1 MRILFRF
8 DASPALID
16 KAVRLAW
23 PFKLRVCP
31 ESEDG
36 DFERELVEAQA
47 LWHVLK
53 PVTAAQIGL
62 APNLKLIQKIGTGVN
77 TIDLEAAKAR
87 DIAVCNLPG
96 ANSRAVAE
104 MALLLML
111 ACLRRLR
118 ELDANVRREGGWLE
132 SWAMQDGFGE
142 LGGRT
147 VGLVGFGAVP
157 RLLAPW
163 LAALGAKVV
172 YASRTAKAGT
182 PFPRVGLEEL
192 LAQSDIVSLHVPL
205 TPETNSLFDA
215 RAIRAMKPGA
225 ILVNTA
231 RGALLDETAL
241 AAALREGRLAA
252 AALDVFGE
260 EPPRPDHPLLAL
272 PNVVV
277 SPHLAWLTQEM
288 FDRCLALALEN
299 CRRVKEGLPLLNR
312 VA

>member
-8 DASPALID
+8 DASPKLID
-16 KAVRLAW
+16 KALKLAW
-23 PFKLRVCP
+23 PNQLRVCP
-31 ESEDG
+31 ESEDA
-36 DFERELVEAQA
+36 DYERELAQA
-47 LWHVLK
+47 DVLWHVLK
-53 PVTAAQIGL
+53 PVSAAHIAL
-62 APNLKLIQKIGTGVN
+62 APSLKLIQKIGTGVN

-87 DIAVCNLPG
+87 EIAVCNLPG

-118 ELDANVRREGGWLE
+118 ELDASVRRENGWSE

-142 LGGRT
+142 IGGKT
-147 VGLVGFGAVP
+147 IGLVGFGAVP
-157 RLLAPW
+157 QMLAPW
-163 LAALGAKVV
+163 LSALGAKVL
-172 YASRTAKAGT
+172 YASRTAKPGA
-182 PFPRVGLEEL
+182 PFPRVGFEQL

-215 RAIRAMKPGA
+215 RALRAMKPGA

-231 RGALLDETAL
+231 RGALVDETAL
-241 AAALREGRLAA
+241 AAALRSGRLAA

-272 PNVVV
+272 PNVVAT
-277 SPHLAWLTQEM
+277 PHLAWLTQEM
-288 FDRCLALALEN
+288 FDRCLELALEN

>member
-8 DASPALID
+8 DASPKLID
-16 KAVRLAW
+16 KAVKLAW
-23 PFKLRVCP
+23 PNQLRVCP
-31 ESEDG
+31 ESEDA
-36 DFERELVEAQA
+36 DYERELAEADV

-53 PVTAAQIGL
+53 PVSAAHIAL
-62 APNLKLIQKIGTGVN
+62 APRLKLIQKIGTGVN

-87 DIAVCNLPG
+87 EIAVCNLPG

-118 ELDANVRREGGWLE
+118 ELDANLRRESGWSE

-142 LGGRT
+142 IGGKT
-147 VGLVGFGAVP
+147 IGLVGFGAVP
-157 RLLAPW
+157 QMLAPW
-163 LAALGAKVV
+163 LAALGARVL
-172 YASRTAKAGT
+172 YSSRTAKAGV
-182 PFPRVGLEEL
+182 PFPRVGFEQL
-192 LAQSDIVSLHVPL
+192 LAQSDIVSLHLPL

-215 RAIRAMKPGA
+215 RALRAMKPGA

-231 RGALLDETAL
+231 RGALVDETAL

-260 EPPRPDHPLLAL
+260 EPARPDHPLLAL
-272 PNVVV
+272 PNVVAT
-277 SPHLAWLTQEM
+277 PHLAWLTQEM
-288 FDRCLALALEN
+288 FDRCLALALDN

>member
-16 KAVRLAW
+16 KALKLAW
-23 PFKLRVCP
+23 PNQLRVCP
-31 ESEDG
+31 ESEDA
-36 DFERELVEAQA
+36 DYERELTEAEV

-53 PVTAAQIGL
+53 PVSAAQIAQ

-87 DIAVCNLPG
+87 EIAVCNLPG

-104 MALLLML
+104 MTLLLML

-118 ELDANVRREGGWLE
+118 ELDANVRREGGWTE

-142 LGGRT
+142 MGGKT

-157 RLLAPW
+157 QMLAPW
-163 LAALGAKVV
+163 LSALGAKVV
-172 YASRTAKAGT
+172 FASRTAKAGAR
-182 PFPRVGLEEL
+182 FARVGFEQL

-205 TPETNSLFDA
+205 TPETNSMFDA
-215 RAIRAMKPGA
+215 RALRAMKRGA

-231 RGALLDETAL
+231 RGALVDETAL
-241 AAALREGRLAA
+241 ADALREGRLGA

-260 EPPRPDHPLLAL
+260 EPVRPDHPLLAL
-272 PNVVV
+272 PNVVAT
-277 SPHLAWLTQEM
+277 PHLAWLTQEM
-288 FDRCLALALEN
+288 FDRCLALALDN
-299 CRRVKEGLPLLNR
+299 CRRVKDGLPLLNR

>member
-16 KAVRLAW
+16 KAVWLAW
-23 PFKLRVCP
+23 PFTLRVCP
-31 ESEDG
+31 ESEDA
-36 DFERELVEAQA
+36 DFERELVEAEA

-53 PVTAAQIGL
+53 PVTAAQIEL

-87 DIAVCNLPG
+87 GIAVCNLPG

-118 ELDANVRREGGWLE
+118 ELDANVRRPGGWSE

-142 LGGRT
+142 LGGKT

-157 RLLAPW
+157 QLLAPW

-172 YASRTAKAGT
+172 YASPTAKAGLQ
-182 PFPRVGLEEL
+182 FQHVGLGQL

-215 RAIRAMKPGA
+215 NAMRSMKPGA
-225 ILVNTA
+225 ILINTA
-231 RGALLDETAL
+231 RGALLDESAL
-241 AAALREGRLAA
+241 AEALREGRLAA

-260 EPPRPDHPLLAL
+260 EPPHPDHPLLAL

-277 SPHLAWLTQEM
+277 TPHLAWLTREM
-288 FDRCLALALEN
+288 FDRSLALALDN

>member
-23 PFKLRVCP
+23 PFTLRVCA
-31 ESEDG
+31 ESEDA
-36 DFERELVEAQA
+36 DYERELAEAEA

-53 PVTAAQIGL
+53 PVSAAQIAL
-62 APNLKLIQKIGTGVN
+62 APNLRLIQKIGTGVN
-77 TIDLEAAKAR
+77 TIDLDAAKAR
-87 DIAVCNLPG
+87 DVAVCNLPG

-104 MALLLML
+104 MTLLLML

-132 SWAMQDGFGE
+132 SWSMQDGFGE
-142 LGGRT
+142 IGGRT

-172 YASRTAKAGT
+172 YASRTARPDL
-182 PFPRVGLEEL
+182 PFPRVGFEQL
-192 LAQSDIVSLHVPL
+192 LAQSDIVSLHLPL
-205 TPETNSLFDA
+205 TPETNMMFDA
-215 RAIRAMKPGA
+215 KAIGAMKRGA

-231 RGALLDETAL
+231 RGALLDETAV

-260 EPPRPDHPLLAL
+260 EPPRPGHPLLAL
-272 PNVVV
+272 PNVVAT
-277 SPHLAWLTQEM
+277 PHLAWLTQEM

>member
-8 DASPALID
+8 DASPALIE
-16 KAVRLAW
+16 KAVGLAW

-31 ESEDG
+31 ESDHA
-36 DFERELVEAQA
+36 DFERELAEADA
-47 LWHVLK
+47 LWHVLE
-53 PVTAAQIGL
+53 PVTAAHIAL

-87 DIAVCNLPG
+87 GIAVCNLPG

-118 ELDANVRREGGWLE
+118 ELDANVRREGGWRD

-142 LGGRT
+142 LGGKT

-157 RLLAPW
+157 QLLAPW

-172 YASRTAKAGT
+172 YTSRTAKAGA
-182 PFPRVGLEEL
+182 PFPRVGIGQL

-205 TPETNSLFDA
+205 TPDTNSMFDA
-215 RAIRAMKPGA
+215 KALGAMKRGA

-231 RGALLDETAL
+231 RGALLDEGAL
-241 AAALREGRLAA
+241 ADALREGRLAA

-277 SPHLAWLTQEM
+277 SPHLAWLTREM
-288 FDRCLALALEN
+288 FDRCIALALDN
-299 CRRVKEGLPLLNR
+299 CRRVKDGLPLLNR

>member
-16 KAVRLAW
+16 KAVKLAW
-23 PFKLRVCP
+23 PNQLRVCP
-31 ESEDG
+31 ESEDA
-36 DFERELVEAQA
+36 DYERELAEAET

-53 PVTAAQIGL
+53 PVSAAQIAL

-87 DIAVCNLPG
+87 EIAVCNLPG

-118 ELDANVRREGGWLE
+118 ELDASVRREGGWPE

-142 LGGRT
+142 IGGRT

-157 RLLAPW
+157 QMLAPW
-163 LAALGAKVV
+163 LSALGAKVV
-172 YASRTAKAGT
+172 YASRTAKTGS
-182 PFPRVGLEEL
+182 PFPRVGLEQL

-215 RAIRAMKPGA
+215 RALRAMKRGA

-231 RGALLDETAL
+231 RGALVDETAL
-241 AAALREGRLAA
+241 AAALRDGRLAA

-260 EPPRPDHPLLAL
+260 EPLRPDHPLLAL
-272 PNVVV
+272 PNVVAT
-277 SPHLAWLTQEM
+277 PHLAWLTQEM
-288 FDRCLALALEN
+288 FDRCLALALDN
-299 CRRVKEGLPLLNR
+299 SRRLKEGLPLLNR